1 MKWTMVLLTAVLSLS
16 LLPMSGFA
24 QDPSSDGGTTPT
36 NQGMMNQQGT
46 MMRAQGTTMT
56 HPWPMGGGMMGA
68 MMGRAMVATE
78 DGGVVVLSGEQLM
91 KFDKNLNLVKKV
103 EVKIDTAA
111 MDRWMKEMGGRYGW
125 CRGWRGRGGRGGGWM
140 MNPPTQQPQQNQ

>member
-1 MKWTMVLLTAVLSLS
+1 MKRMFVVLAAVATLALV
-16 LLPMSGFA
+16 PMTGLA
-24 QDPSSDGGTTPT
+24 QDQTSNSGQTPA
-36 NQGMMNQQGT
+36 NQGMMNRQGMMGAQGT
-46 MMRAQGTTMT
+46 MMT

-103 EVKIDTAA
+103 ELKIDTAA
-111 MDRWMKEMGGRYGW
+111 MDRWMKEMGSRCGW

-140 MNPPTQQPQQNQ
+140 MNPPQQQNQKNP